1 MIVFANKED
10 IQQLVGCRIV
20 AVEHQNGSSVVL
32 FVENNEEQRQPI
44 TFSAHGSIVFG
55 GGGIRPGATLTVGA
69 GQPA

>member
-10 IQQLVGCRIV
+10 IEQLVGCRIV
-20 AVEHQNGSSVVL
+20 AVEQNGSSVVL

-55 GGGIRPGATLTVGA
+55 AGGIRAGATLAIGA